1 VCHWSSPVAGSHE
14 ARVLSALSDAARTAT
29 VEERPVWSEVV
40 KWSEAVKSFD
50 FGQVSRPHRCL

>member
-1 VCHWSSPVAGSHE
+1 MAGSHE